1 MVVDKRHAYEA
12 CEKKIIQKRVEM
24 RENWMVKICMSDVS
38 FLKALHFILF
48 GANKK
53 FGKLKRLFIAPTL
66 VPKLVTTSSN

>member
-1 MVVDKRHAYEA
+1 
-12 CEKKIIQKRVEM
+12 
-24 RENWMVKICMSDVS
+24 MSDVS

-53 FGKLKRLFIAPTL
+53 FGQLKRLFIAPTL